1 MRENQEDKIIYN
13 NKKAYHD
20 FFIEQTFES
29 GIVLKGYEVKSI
41 RKNGFNIK
49 DSYCKIKNGEIYLIG
64 SHISKYFFESEEQD
78 TTRDR
83 KLLLK
88 RKEINKLIG
97 KIQEKGYSL
106 VPTKTY
112 FKKGLVKL
120 EIALAKGKQLHDKRK
135 SIKEKEQKR
144 EIERIMKVRG

>member
-64 SHISKYFFESEEQD
+64 SHISKYFFETEEQD

>member
-29 GIVLKGYEVKSI
+29 GIVVKGYEVKSI

-64 SHISKYFFESEEQD
+64 SHISKYFFA
-78 TTRDR
+78 
-83 KLLLK
+83 
-88 RKEINKLIG
+88 LISQP
-97 KIQEKGYSL
+97 KSL
-106 VPTKTY
+106 FIP
-112 FKKGLVKL
+112 FFIMLFQFCL
-120 EIALAKGKQLHDKRK
+120 FS
-135 SIKEKEQKR
+135 SI
-144 EIERIMKVRG
+144 

>member
-144 EIERIMKVRG
+144 EIEIIMKVRG

>member
-64 SHISKYFFESEEQD
+64 SHISKYSFEAEEQD
-78 TTRDR
+78 MTRDR
-83 KLLLK
+83 KLLLR

-97 KIQEKGYSL
+97 KVQEKGYSL

-144 EIERIMKVRG
+144 EIERIMKLRG